1 MVHSLLRQSLRVSI
15 DDRKSAK
22 MNQLIKSLP
31 AVLRASGNA
40 EEVAQAAAIAA
51 WKHAVGDGL
60 KDHAVPVK
68 LEHRRLT
75 VAVADGIWQK
85 QLLAM
90 RGQLL
95 FRVNSI
101 LGQPIVSAIEFVID
115 PKVARARTEPAKPS
129 EQPLDNEVP
138 LELWSA
144 ANAIHDKELR
154 RSFLKTAL
162 AALKRKASEES

>member
-1 MVHSLLRQSLRVSI
+1 
-15 DDRKSAK
+15 

-31 AVLRASGNA
+31 AVLRASGDA

-51 WKHAVGDGL
+51 WKHAAGDGL

-68 LEHRRLT
+68 LEQRTLT
-75 VAVADGIWQK
+75 VAVADVIWQK
-85 QLLAM
+85 QLHAM
-90 RGQLL
+90 RGQMM

-101 LGQPIVSAIEFVID
+101 LGQPVVSAIEFVID
-115 PKVARARTEPAKPS
+115 PKVAKARAEMSKRTDE
-129 EQPLDNEVP
+129 PLDNEVP

-154 RSFLKTAL
+154 RSFLKTAM
-162 AALKRKASEES
+162 ASLKRKASEK

>member
-1 MVHSLLRQSLRVSI
+1 
-15 DDRKSAK
+15 

-31 AVLRASGNA
+31 IVLRAAGNA

-51 WKHAVGDGL
+51 WKHAAGDGL
-60 KDHAVPVK
+60 KEHAVPVQ
-68 LEHRRLT
+68 LENHTLT
-75 VAVADGIWQK
+75 VAVADVIWQK
-85 QLLAM
+85 QLHAM

-101 LGQPIVSAIEFVID
+101 LGQPIVSTIEFVVD
-115 PKVARARTEPAKPS
+115 PKLAKARAEAPKPP
-129 EQPLDNEVP
+129 EQVLDNEVP

-154 RSFLKTAL
+154 KSFLKTAM
-162 AALKRKASEES
+162 AALKRKDSER

>member
-1 MVHSLLRQSLRVSI
+1 
-15 DDRKSAK
+15 

-31 AVLRASGNA
+31 GVLRASGNA

-51 WKHAVGDGL
+51 WKHAAGEGL

-68 LEHRRLT
+68 LEHRTLT
-75 VAVADGIWQK
+75 VAVADVIWQK
-85 QLLAM
+85 QLHAM
-90 RGQLL
+90 RGQMM

-115 PKVARARTEPAKPS
+115 PKIAKARPELPKSADE
-129 EQPLDNEVP
+129 PLDNEVP

-154 RSFLKTAL
+154 KNFLRTAL
-162 AALKRKASEES
+162 LALKRKS

>member
-1 MVHSLLRQSLRVSI
+1 
-15 DDRKSAK
+15 

-31 AVLRASGNA
+31 VVLRASGNA

-51 WKHAVGDGL
+51 WKHAAGEGL

-68 LEHRRLT
+68 LEQRTLT

-85 QLLAM
+85 QLHAM
-90 RGQLL
+90 RGQML

-101 LGQPIVSAIEFVID
+101 LGHPIVSAIEFVIN
-115 PKVARARTEPAKPS
+115 PKVVRVPDPPKTT

-154 RSFLKTAL
+154 KNFLKTAM
-162 AALKRKASEES
+162 ASLKRKASEK